1 MNARELNEL
10 LTNQAEHEFLL
21 VNTNEL
27 NEHEL
32 NEHELNEHELNEP
45 SSSLIQP

>member
-1 MNARELNEL
+1 MNARKLNEL
-10 LTNQAEHEFLL
+10 LTNQAEYEFLL
-21 VNTNEL
+21 VNINEL

-32 NEHELNEHELNEP
+32 NEHALNEP

>member
-1 MNARELNEL
+1 MNARELNEI
-10 LTNQAEHEFLL
+10 LTNQAKHEYLL
-21 VNTNEL
+21 VNINEL

-32 NEHELNEHELNEP
+32 NEHKLNEHELNEP